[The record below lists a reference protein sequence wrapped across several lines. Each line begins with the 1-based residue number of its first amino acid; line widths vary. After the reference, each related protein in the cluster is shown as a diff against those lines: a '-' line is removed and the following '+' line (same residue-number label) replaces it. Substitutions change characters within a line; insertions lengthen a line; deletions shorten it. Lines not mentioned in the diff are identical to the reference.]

1 MYKDCGFI
9 RIIIIFIVS
18 DISVILESVIKRNM
32 KRVLILVFLIVLIS
46 SSFAQQNS
54 IKQDRVDPGYF
65 ITRNKEELIKKL
77 IDLPCGIKADDP
89 INIMAKKIQ
98 DYLLLFQPGP
108 EFTDDIYARAANL
121 QAVKS
126 VIQGGYGIGSV
137 LIDQNGKILA
147 ESHNNQIQK
156 HRSDLH
162 GEMSLLT
169 SFEESRQAKK
179 YMNIYIYKPG
189 LIVFS
194 SAEPCPMC
202 FIRINTTGA
211 DTKYCTPGPDD
222 GMVSRTDFLPP
233 AWKEM
238 ALKRKVSLGNCSPTM
253 QKISHLLFY
262 SYLLDDRGPK

>member
-1 MYKDCGFI
+1 
-9 RIIIIFIVS
+9 
-18 DISVILESVIKRNM
+18 M
-32 KRVLILVFLIVLIS
+32 KKVLILVLLIVLIS
-46 SSFAQQNS
+46 PISGQQDNS
-54 IKQDRVDPGYF
+54 KQDKVDPGYF
-65 ITRNKEELIKKL
+65 ITHDREDLIKKL
-77 IDLPCGIKADDP
+77 VALPCGIKADEP
-89 INIMAKKIQ
+89 IKSMIQKIYN
-98 DYLLLFQPGP
+98 YLVLFQPSP
-108 EFTDDIYARAANL
+108 QYPDDIYAKAANL

-126 VIQGGYGIGSV
+126 VLQGGYGIGSV
-137 LIDQNGKILA
+137 LVDQNGKIIA

-162 GEMSLLT
+162 AEMSLLT
-169 SFEESRQAKK
+169 VFEESPKAKK

-189 LIVFS
+189 LTVFS

-222 GMVSRTDFLPP
+222 GMVSRVDFLPP

-238 ALKRKVSLGNCSPTM
+238 AMKRKVNIGICSPIM

-262 SYLLDDRGPK
+262 SYLLDNRGPK